1 MSIRTQKF
9 LLNIDMTSIILKPKA
24 YFKRREDFFLNSC
37 VKNYTHVFD
46 HTIKPIQKYGD
57 ELQGS
62 FYILSQHVFVIIQLI
77 TMKYILRFSVK
88 NLFLSN
94 SNFAEFIKGVNFAV
108 YAELG
113 RFSPG
118 FNIISQMLE
127 YWHRLKNP
135 CQSFP
140 TFASC
145 KQLVQ
150 ISSILKTKIT
160 S

>member
-1 MSIRTQKF
+1 MISIRIQKF
-9 LLNIDMTSIILKPKA
+9 LLNIDMTSIILTPKA
-24 YFKRREDFFLNSC
+24 YFKRRKNFFSFFLRGGGDLNSC

-62 FYILSQHVFVIIQLI
+62 FNILSQHVFVIIQLI
-77 TMKYILRFSVK
+77 TMKYVLRFSVK

-94 SNFAEFIKGVNFAV
+94 SSFAEFIKGVNFAV

-113 RFSPG
+113 RFSLG

-140 TFASC
+140 TFASRKEC
-145 KQLVQ
+145 R
-150 ISSILKTKIT
+150 
-160 S
+160 